1 MILGLASPTYS
12 GILPEQAPLLWLL
25 DRCAEY
31 DLKAMEAPL
40 PLSGADHPKEVKEKA
55 ADLGVMWVGYWERGF
70 RNAEREVESGCES
83 GRSGRLTG
91 PVLAG

>member
-55 ADLGVMWVGYWERGF
+55 TDLGVTWVGYWNEDFVTPDG
-70 RNAEREVESGCES
+70 VESGCES